1 MNHIFN
7 YTLTDLVDYLTING
21 GKKYNALQIYEWLYL
36 KKVTTFNAM
45 SNVKQ
50 ELIAFL
56 NNQMI
61 IFELKIT
68 QKQVAKLTTK
78 YLFTLADN
86 NHIEAVLMRH
96 DYGLSVCISSQV
108 GCNMGCAFCESGRL
122 KKQRDLRAFEMVE
135 QILLIEQ
142 DVQERISNVVI
153 MGIGEPLDN
162 YDNVLKFIRII
173 NEPKGLAIGARH
185 ITISTCGLIPQ
196 IKQLMNEDLQI
207 NLAISLHAPNN
218 ELRSELMNVNK
229 VYNIEALIAVI
240 KEYIAKTNRR
250 ITIEYVMIK
259 GINDSLQE
267 AAALVHL
274 LKGLNVYVNLIPY
287 NEQVLLLL
295 VDYHLFL
302 LS

>member
-267 AAALVHL
+267 AAALVH
-274 LKGLNVYVNLIPY
+274 
-287 NEQVLLLL
+287 
-295 VDYHLFL
+295 
-302 LS
+302 